1 MQGGALIQR
10 GTHAELMADAAGLY
24 FSLRSLQDVN
34 DSKQRAHVADAIG
47 DGALAAGASAL
58 ADVASKEE
66 VAAPSHEAA
75 LPALRPAPPAAPADS
90 ATTAAA
96 PAGEAAPPK
105 KKSKKGGGGPPGDDT
120 EDVELDPDAPP
131 VSLGRVWAKTAPE
144 WPFIVQGA
152 IGAIIGGALQ
162 VGDAAEVEGDAALS
176 RPPRPFLQ
184 PLFALIFA
192 DMITILFEVSSSRR
206 TGSVSPL

>member
-1 MQGGALIQR
+1 
-10 GTHAELMADAAGLY
+10 MADAAGLY

-47 DGALAAGASAL
+47 DGALSAGASSAH
-58 ADVASKEE
+58 AVASKDE

-75 LPALRPAPPAAPADS
+75 TPALRPAPPAAPTGP

-96 PAGEAAPPK
+96 PAGEAAPKTK
-105 KKSKKGGGGPPGDDT
+105 KAKKAGGGPPGDDT

-162 VGDAAEVEGDAALS
+162 VRDTGLGGRHCRCRDNQGLPARA
-176 RPPRPFLQ
+176 LQ

-192 DMITILFEVSSSRR
+192 DMITILFEVRSPSSS
-206 TGSVSPL
+206 SSSDAWQPWQPLLLPLL